1 MAQKKTTKA
10 RGQSDK
16 RERPV
21 LVTTQHR
28 GVFFG
33 FTSDGDGERVTLK
46 RCRNVLYWAQEC
58 KGFLGLTN
66 TGPIGASRIGPE
78 APEVQLRNITSV
90 SEMTAAAALCSAHSS
105 RRV

>member
-1 MAQKKTTKA
+1 MTTKKA
-10 RGQSDK
+10 VKKKSSK
-16 RERPV
+16 ERPV

-33 FTSDGDGERVTLK
+33 FTADGDGERVTLK
-46 RCRNVLYWAQEC
+46 RCRNVLYWDQEC

-66 TGPIGASRIGPE
+66 TGPLGASRIGPE

-90 SEMTAAAALCSAHSS
+90 SEMTPAAAKAFTEFPVW
-105 RRV
+105 R